1 MTLRD
6 SARRLV
12 DSPATQRTI
21 TAVILINA
29 AVLGMETSTWMTD
42 RVGDLLVWTDRMA
55 LSIFVLELLVKIYA
69 YRRRFFLD
77 PWNIFDLLV
86 ISISLVPVT
95 ESLSILRALRVLR
108 LLRLVS
114 LVPSMR
120 RVVATLL
127 NAIPG
132 MASIIGLLV
141 LMLYVAAV
149 MGTQLFGAQSPD
161 HFGDL
166 GTSLWTLFVAATGE
180 GWPDVAEDVMAA
192 QTWAWVFF
200 LVYVLVSTFVIINL
214 FIAVL
219 VSAAEQVS
227 DEDGPAPD
235 RTGHPA
241 GPTEP
246 AVAVDPATE
255 SDRAHQDLV
264 LAELAEVRAE
274 LRELRAALTTEEP
287 RDRRVNDHATRTS

>member
-6 SARRLV
+6 SATKLV

-21 TAVILINA
+21 TAIILINA
-29 AVLGMETSTWMTD
+29 LVLGLETSTWMTD
-42 RVGDLLVWTDRMA
+42 RFGDLLAWTDRMA
-55 LSIFVLELLVKIYA
+55 LTVFVVELLTKIYA
-69 YRRRFFLD
+69 YRRRFFTD
-77 PWNIFDLLV
+77 PWNLFDLFV
-86 ISISLVPVT
+86 VSISLVPST

-149 MGTQLFGAQSPD
+149 MGTQLFGTHSPD

-166 GTSLWTLFVAATGE
+166 GTSLWTLFIAATGE
-180 GWPDVAEDVMAA
+180 GWPDVAAEVM
-192 QTWAWVFF
+192 QSQPWAWVFF

-219 VSAAEQVS
+219 VSAAERVS
-227 DEDGPAPD
+227 DDPG
-235 RTGHPA
+235 T
-241 GPTEP
+241 T
-246 AVAVDPATE
+246 AVATSGPDSVPDASVRSADPRHDE
-255 SDRAHQDLV
+255 LV
-264 LAELAEVRAE
+264 LTELAALRAE
-274 LRELRAALTTEEP
+274 LRALRTAVQPGQQDEVSRASEQP
-287 RDRRVNDHATRTS
+287 SRTP